1 MNMLGAPKY
10 TVNNRQQASNIPNT
24 GKTLPIANPSMKEL
38 EGCILVMVG
47 V

>member
-1 MNMLGAPKY
+1 VTSML
-10 TVNNRQQASNIPNT
+10 SI
-24 GKTLPIANPSMKEL
+24 GKILPITDPSMKEL